1 MDVVALGQ
9 AEIAAAEKKW
19 EVSRL
24 PSYCKRNR
32 DLNSGEDL
40 RDEDKDIDNRLSEDP
55 DYIIR
60 GWMAVVAYL
69 LADYRFVYE

>member
-9 AEIAAAEKKW
+9 AEINAADKKW
-19 EVSRL
+19 EVTRL

-32 DLNSGEDL
+32 DLVSGEDL
-40 RDEDKDIDNRLSEDP
+40 RDDNKDIDNRLSEDP